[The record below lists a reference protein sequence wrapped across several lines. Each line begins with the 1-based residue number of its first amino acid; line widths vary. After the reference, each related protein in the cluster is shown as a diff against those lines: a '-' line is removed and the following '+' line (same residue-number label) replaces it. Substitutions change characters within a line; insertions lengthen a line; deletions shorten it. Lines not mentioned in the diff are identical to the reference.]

1 MKTVEDPVYFR
12 ETIIKCFYNIVKN
25 NVKAR
30 NIEKSIYN
38 KSIDESNE
46 KTIIKKWDNYLF
58 VQLYLNRFKFV
69 YFILN
74 NEEIVHK
81 INIGELKAYEI
92 AYKNHQELY
101 PDKWNNQIEEKRLRI
116 ENKYFPKIE
125 ASTDMYTCRKCKK
138 NQCTYYQVQIRSADE
153 PMTTFVTCVICGTRW
168 KC

>member
-1 MKTVEDPVYFR
+1 MKTVEDSDLFR
-12 ETIIKCFYNIVKN
+12 ERIIKAFYEIIPN

-38 KSIDESNE
+38 KTIDESIE

-69 YFILN
+69 FFVLKNPDIV
-74 NEEIVHK
+74 EQIKEGKIKAFEIEY
-81 INIGELKAYEI
+81 I
-92 AYKNHQELY
+92 NHQQLY
-101 PDKWNNQIEEKRLRI
+101 PDKWHNQIEEKRQRI

-125 ASTDMYTCRKCKK
+125 ASTDMYTCRKCKN
-138 NQCTYYQVQIRSADE
+138 NQCTYYQIQTRGADE
-153 PMTTFVTCVICGTRW
+153 PMTTFVTCITCGTRW

>member
-1 MKTVEDPVYFR
+1 MKIVEDSELFR
-12 ETIIKCFYNIVKN
+12 EKIIKAFYKIVQN

-38 KSIDESNE
+38 KTIDESIE

-58 VQLYLNRFKFV
+58 VQLYLNRLKYV

-74 NEEIVHK
+74 NDEIVEK
-81 INIGELKAYEI
+81 IKNGEIKAFEI
-92 AYKNHQELY
+92 AYITHQQLY
-101 PDKWNNQIEEKRLRI
+101 PEKWNSQIEERRARI

-125 ASTDMYTCRKCKK
+125 ASTDMYTCRKCKN
-138 NQCTYYQVQIRSADE
+138 NQCTYYQIQTRGADE
-153 PMTTFVTCVICGTRW
+153 PMTTFVTCITCGTRW